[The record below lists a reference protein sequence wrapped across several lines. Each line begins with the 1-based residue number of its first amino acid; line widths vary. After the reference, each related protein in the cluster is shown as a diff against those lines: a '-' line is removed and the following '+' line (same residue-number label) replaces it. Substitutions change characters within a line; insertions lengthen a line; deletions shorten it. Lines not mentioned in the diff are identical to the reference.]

1 MNQDSYKLLGAC
13 AEIVEHPTDVCDP
26 KLKDEL
32 KTCLEVN
39 EHLQKEI
46 SAFLKEG
53 KAEDL
58 SAENTDAEL
67 LTRKCYDS
75 IVKMGKALA
84 RYPKADVEAKDTVR
98 KLIAAKEQMVY
109 HLRPYL

>member
-46 SAFLKEG
+46 SAFLG
-53 KAEDL
+53 QG
-58 SAENTDAEL
+58 DAEEL
-67 LTRKCYDS
+67 SRRKYRC
-75 IVKMGKALA
+75 
-84 RYPKADVEAKDTVR
+84 RTAD
-98 KLIAAKEQMVY
+98 
-109 HLRPYL
+109 P